1 VLLGDELLQFEFDS
15 GTLVQVSGDVFFEA
29 RTYQEMVD
37 RLRGQ
42 ASGKAGISVA
52 EVRDL
57 FHTSRK
63 YALALMEHLD
73 EVGLT
78 VRQGDLRRFVSP
90 PAAPVS

>member
-1 VLLGDELLQFEFDS
+1 
-15 GTLVQVSGDVFFEA
+15 LVQVSSDVFFDA

-37 RLRGQ
+37 RVREE
-42 ASGKAGISVA
+42 ASGRAGISVA

-73 EVGLT
+73 EAGLT
-78 VRQGDLRRFVSP
+78 VRQGDLRSFLSP
-90 PAAPVS
+90 PSAPGS